1 MSSGRDEPPINA
13 LPFTFLKMPMPTIS
27 IPAPAVVTPAP
38 QPPMIALVPPTP
50 EGPQM
55 DKPVSERVLPDFPS
69 TSQTSAHTGV
79 TPPQSD
85 SNSAFKP
92 EPKPVL
98 HAVDKPVAAS
108 KSGMEPTASE
118 PLVSHTP
125 TTTPRCTA
133 TVVHLVSNPCQLSPP
148 PRKLPPQMA
157 RS

>member
-1 MSSGRDEPPINA
+1 M
-13 LPFTFLKMPMPTIS
+13 IS

-38 QPPMIALVPPTP
+38 QPPTIALVPPTL

-69 TSQTSAHTGV
+69 TSQTSVHTGV

-98 HAVDKPVAAS
+98 HAIDEPVAAS
-108 KSGMEPTASE
+108 KLGMEPIASE
-118 PLVSHTP
+118 PLVSHTL
-125 TTTPRCTA
+125 TTMPRCTM
-133 TVVHLVSNPCQLSPP
+133 TVVHLVSNPHRPSPP
-148 PRKLPPQMA
+148 P
-157 RS
+157 